1 MKKFNEWRAGKIKI
15 NDENPILWLIK
26 IVEIVGMFSDNWNY
40 LHRIKVWEYPN
51 MKLGAW
57 VMWTSA
63 AAALCSL
70 YLQMINVIYEAY
82 HASKKEAYTKQ
93 QKLKQIFM

>member
-1 MKKFNEWRAGKIKI
+1 
-15 NDENPILWLIK
+15 
-26 IVEIVGMFSDNWNY
+26 MFSDNWNY
-40 LHRIKVWEYPN
+40 LHRIKIWEFPN

-70 YLQMINVIYEAY
+70 YLQMLNTIYECY
-82 HASKKEAYTKQ
+82 HSSKKEACEKE
-93 QKLKQIFM
+93 KEFRN